1 MGDIENT
8 AKRPAEAHLV
18 GLIGSDTYVPDME
31 AEGQHQL
38 VNSSRMPAGGDW
50 GTLEAL
56 GFTKGDPVSGDPLFV
71 EATLPRA
78 WKKQGTDHAMHTDVV
93 DERGLPRVDVFY
105 KAAFY
110 DRRASFDV
118 MDVGACVVS
127 PVISGGDGSVVA
139 LPQEWPLLTEIERA
153 GALSHVERVVARKFY
168 GADEPESVRANEL
181 LQLLKGE
188 LEQD

>member
-8 AKRPAEAHLV
+8 AKRPTKVHLV

-38 VNSSRMPAGGDW
+38 VNSSRMPADGDW
-50 GTLEAL
+50 GTLEYL
-56 GFTKGDPVSGDPLFV
+56 GFSKGDPVSGDPLFV
-71 EATLPRA
+71 EATLPGG
-78 WKKQGTDHAMHTDVV
+78 WKKQGTDHAMHSDVV
-93 DERGLPRVDVFY
+93 DERGLPRVGVFY

-110 DRRASFDV
+110 DRDARFNV
-118 MDVGACVVS
+118 IDVGAHVVS
-127 PVISGGDGSVVA
+127 QVIRGGDGSVVA

-153 GALSHVERVVARKFY
+153 GALSHVERVVAQNWY

-181 LQLLKGE
+181 LQLLKGA
-188 LEQD
+188 LEQG